1 MTNVTDK
8 QEFGRA
14 GAVAA
19 TAGAIAAGD
28 YCSVLCLTAC
38 NFSVFTSPVLTG
50 AITGVEIPAGVHIKI
65 PFTGATLTSG
75 TAIAFKSVAP

>member
-19 TAGAIAAGD
+19 TAGAIAAGE
-28 YCSVLCLTAC
+28 YCSVLCLTDC
-38 NFSVFTSPVLTG
+38 NFSVFTSSVLTG
-50 AITGVEIPAGVHIKI
+50 AITGVTIVGGTHIKI
-65 PFTGATLTSG
+65 PFTAATLTSG